1 MCFFTI
7 KLMSKISGSQLKG
20 IKNFYYQDKL
30 SMREIAE
37 KLGVSIDA
45 VVYFMRRHNLNRRNF
60 SEINKLRFD
69 RKTPSFKKKSI
80 NSVRKKELRA
90 IGSML
95 YWGEGYKS
103 EKSSFVDFANSDP
116 EMVAMFL
123 EYLRN
128 TYQINEKKLRVLLY
142 CYANQN
148 VNDLILYWS
157 RLTHIS
163 KNQFIKPYVRQDYN
177 VNNLR
182 KMQFGM
188 VHIRYIDKKLL
199 LDIKESINFYK
210 GKFLRR

>member
-1 MCFFTI
+1 
-7 KLMSKISGSQLKG
+7 MSKICKGQLEKV
-20 IKNFYYQDKL
+20 KDFYYKDKL
-30 SMREIAE
+30 NMREIAE
-37 KLGVSIDA
+37 KLRVSIDA
-45 VVYFMRRHNLNRRNF
+45 VVYFMRKHDLSRRNF
-60 SEINKLRFD
+60 SEMNKLRFD
-69 RKTPSFKKKSI
+69 RKIPSFKKRPIDSI
-80 NSVRKKELRA
+80 CKRELKA

-103 EKSSFVDFANSDP
+103 EKSSFVDFTNSDS

-123 EYLRN
+123 KYLRN

-148 VNDLILYWS
+148 VNDLIQHWGK
-157 RLTHIS
+157 LTQIP
-163 KNQFIKPYVRQDYN
+163 KNQFIKPYIRQDYN

-210 GKFLRR
+210 RKFLRR